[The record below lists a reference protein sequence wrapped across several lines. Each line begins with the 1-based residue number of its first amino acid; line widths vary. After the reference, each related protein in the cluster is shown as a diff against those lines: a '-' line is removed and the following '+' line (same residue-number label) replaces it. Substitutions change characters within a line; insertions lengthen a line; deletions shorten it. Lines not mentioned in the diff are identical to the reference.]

1 VRVIA
6 ATELLFR
13 TGEAKACLY
22 RVNSGAVCLYEHK
35 GAQQATIGFAFPGE
49 GFLETHAC
57 CARAVT
63 ETEVTSLPL
72 EALASAIGDDP
83 EAKAKLNDAIEREFE
98 FLRSALVDAGRE
110 RSVGAEDYADLSVPG
125 LAGCRPLVDRVT
137 KRVIAVE
144 GHIEHL
150 PSGGPI
156 VSCAFSNTYFLPRA
170 HMACMYKFK
179 SPNWQCDSPQQQA
192 IGIESGKDA
201 PVIGSNVGCQ
211 LLRLVARTWRAPCGE
226 RGTASD
232 LFSSCCRQLDL
243 AVVRSDPITFR
254 LGRRC
259 RSTTKN

>member
-1 VRVIA
+1 M
-6 ATELLFR
+6 
-13 TGEAKACLY
+13 Y

-144 GHIEHL
+144 GHIEHYPAAGRL
-150 PSGGPI
+150 SVALSATPTFYRGHTWPVCTNLNRQIGN
-156 VSCAFSNTYFLPRA
+156 VTLRSNRQSESNLARMPR
-170 HMACMYKFK
+170 
-179 SPNWQCDSPQQQA
+179 
-192 IGIESGKDA
+192 
-201 PVIGSNVGCQ
+201 
-211 LLRLVARTWRAPCGE
+211 
-226 RGTASD
+226 
-232 LFSSCCRQLDL
+232 
-243 AVVRSDPITFR
+243 
-254 LGRRC
+254 
-259 RSTTKN
+259 